1 MFFLHELAR
10 INGLIKSIDALV
22 VPIIDARDVPII
34 KIDKFKIGDLVYWFT
49 WQEHE
54 GSDIETIIHRGV
66 LVDILHQKFG
76 EREVSMAKVLPYGSQ
91 ETILINIT
99 LIRKSN

>member
-1 MFFLHELAR
+1 MK
-10 INGLIKSIDALV
+10 IKSL
-22 VPIIDARDVPII
+22 PFGSTYEN
-34 KIDKFKIGDLVYWFT
+34 KFKIGDLVYWFT

-54 GSDIETIIHRGV
+54 GYDIETIIHRGV